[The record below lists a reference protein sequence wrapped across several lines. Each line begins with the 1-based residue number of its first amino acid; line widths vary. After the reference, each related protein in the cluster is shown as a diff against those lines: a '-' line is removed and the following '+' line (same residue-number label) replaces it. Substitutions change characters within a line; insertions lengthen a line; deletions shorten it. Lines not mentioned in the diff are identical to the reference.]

1 MNLGK
6 TLESVD
12 KFYVILSIV
21 LVLMAILV
29 IFSFR
34 GIFNALLSAYEI
46 DQGSISVE
54 STVEKQNLNEAY
66 DWVYNRGS
74 IRLEITD

>member
-12 KFYVILSIV
+12 KFYVVLAIV

-46 DQGSISVE
+46 DQGSISVD

-66 DWVYNRGS
+66 NWVYNRGS